1 MVVLGIILVAVFLAN
16 VVLNIIG
23 SHPRLT
29 HHQISRIQAYYAA
42 WAGISYAYDR
52 ITAGDASWPVP
63 APTGSYTRTITD
75 NDPATGFPRQIVNQQ
90 VVVVVQGRNLCPS
103 PVPTGVNACIN
114 ATVNYQYTP

>member
-42 WAGISYAYDR
+42 WAGVAYTYDR
-52 ITAGDASWPVP
+52 LTAGAWSVP
-63 APTGSYTRTITD
+63 TSSTCTTPPPLNDSDFPTS
-75 NDPATGFPRQIVNQQ
+75 IVGQN
-90 VVVVVQGRNLCPS
+90 VNISICNRSLCPT
-103 PVPTGVNACIN
+103 PVPTGVNGCIV
-114 ATVNYQYTP
+114 ARVEYTYTP